1 MSRGKFVIQAIGLG
15 FILALLS
22 FQVPAQEFE
31 RPIPPRAEKPW
42 EQVVAERQA
51 AYAANPGRFAVP
63 SYAVPTSPVISAN
76 EADPIAGL
84 LVNWWCNPFT
94 GPDGADFLWMFT
106 IATAIWTGADAHV
119 YLDTWAPYPGD
130 LLETCSGMLQTY
142 MGIPPLWVNWYL
154 DAPSDSFW
162 LRDYGPL
169 FVRDVHDGDLSIEDA
184 HYYPG
189 RPNDDLIPQDFAARI
204 GVPVSEFDLYF
215 EGGNFLPNGGGLCLT
230 SSVVL
235 DANPHVDEA
244 FIRDMFREQ
253 LGCVELVIV
262 EALRDAA
269 TGHVD
274 MWLAWADHTTLLV
287 GEYLPLQD
295 AVNREIIERNV
306 RKRLTGLTDPETGEP
321 IEIVRIPMPT
331 NCPAEER
338 PGNRDG
344 LESPPL
350 ASQWCAHVPAEERI
364 WRSYLNV
371 LFLNGTLL
379 LPVYEQDRTYEA
391 EAISTWESFGFNVI
405 PLEADLIAP
414 YQGEFH
420 CVAKTLDA
428 PR

>member
-1 MSRGKFVIQAIGLG
+1 MNIRFTGIRAVGLVVV
-15 FILALLS
+15 LALLS
-22 FQVPAQEFE
+22 WPLAAQDTQ
-31 RPIPPRAEKPW
+31 RPIPPRAEKSW

-51 AYAANPGRFAVP
+51 AYAANPERFAVP
-63 SYAVPTSPVISAN
+63 RLAVPAGPVISAN
-76 EADPIAGL
+76 EADPIDGL

-94 GPDGADFLWMFT
+94 GPDGADWLWMFT
-106 IATAIWTGADAHV
+106 IATALWTGADAHV

-130 LLETCSGMLQTY
+130 LLAACSGMLHAY
-142 MGIPPLWVNWYL
+142 MGIPPAAVDWYL
-154 DAPSDSFW
+154 GAPSDSFW
-162 LRDYGPL
+162 LRDYGPM
-169 FVRDVHDGDLSIEDA
+169 FVRDIDDGDLSIEDA
-184 HYYPG
+184 WYYPG
-189 RPNDDLIPQDFAARI
+189 RPNDDLIPADFAARI
-204 GVPVSEFDLYF
+204 GVPVSDFELYF

-244 FIRDMFREQ
+244 FIREMFREQ

-287 GEYLPLQD
+287 GEYRPLQD

-321 IEIVRIPMPT
+321 IEIVRIPMPS
-331 NCPAEER
+331 NCPPEER

-350 ASQWCAHVPAEERI
+350 ASQWCAHVPASERI

-391 EAISTWESFGFNVI
+391 EAIATWAGFGFNVI

>member
-1 MSRGKFVIQAIGLG
+1 
-15 FILALLS
+15 
-22 FQVPAQEFE
+22 
-31 RPIPPRAEKPW
+31 
-42 EQVVAERQA
+42 
-51 AYAANPGRFAVP
+51 
-63 SYAVPTSPVISAN
+63 
-76 EADPIAGL
+76 
-84 LVNWWCNPFT
+84 
-94 GPDGADFLWMFT
+94 
-106 IATAIWTGADAHV
+106 
-119 YLDTWAPYPGD
+119 
-130 LLETCSGMLQTY
+130 MLQTW
-142 MGIPPLWVNWYL
+142 MGIPPGWVNWYL
-154 DAPSDSFW
+154 GAPSDSFW

-169 FVRDVHDGDLSIEDA
+169 FVRDVDDGDLSIEDA

-204 GVPVSEFDLYF
+204 GVPVSDFDLYF
-215 EGGNFLPNGGGLCLT
+215 EGGNLLPNGGGLCLT

-350 ASQWCAHVPAEERI
+350 ASQWCAHVPASERI

-391 EAISTWESFGFNVI
+391 EAIATWESFGFNVI
-405 PLEADLIAP
+405 PLDADLIAP

-428 PR
+428 PW